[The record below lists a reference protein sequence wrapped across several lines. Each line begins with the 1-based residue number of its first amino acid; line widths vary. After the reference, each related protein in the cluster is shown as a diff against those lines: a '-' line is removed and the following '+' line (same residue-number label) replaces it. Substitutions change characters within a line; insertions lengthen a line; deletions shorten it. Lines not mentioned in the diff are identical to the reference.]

1 VAEPPSTEGVLR
13 RFETAESWPTG
24 ELLEALLERQSV
36 ALCAVRVALP
46 QLVRLVEEAAA
57 RIRTGGRLVYCGAGT
72 SGRIAVQDAVE
83 LWPTYSFPR
92 EQVAFVLAG
101 GEAALTRALEGAE
114 DDMEAAR
121 TAVRNLALDR
131 RDVFLALAASGR
143 TPFVLAALE
152 EAGRAGA
159 LTAGIANDPNAPLV
173 QRVQIGIVL
182 PTGAE
187 FPAGSTRMV
196 AGTAQKIALNLF
208 STALMVRLGRVHRGR
223 MVALQA
229 TNAKLRRRAVRL
241 LGELAGV
248 GAERACALLDEASG
262 DLRLALWLA
271 AGADTATARARLAA
285 GELPVQRF
293 EQGGID
299 AKDP

>member
-1 VAEPPSTEGVLR
+1 MAEPPSTEGVLR
-13 RFETAESWPTG
+13 RFEQAEIWPTG
-24 ELLEALLERQSV
+24 ELLEALLERQSA
-36 ALCAVRVALP
+36 ALFAVRAALP
-46 QLVRLVEEAAA
+46 RLVRLVDEAAP
-57 RIRTGGRLVYCGAGT
+57 RIRAGGRLVYCGAGT

-92 EQVAFVLAG
+92 ERVAFVLAG
-101 GEAALTRALEGAE
+101 GKAALTRALEGAE
-114 DDMEAAR
+114 DDAQAAR
-121 TAVRNLALDR
+121 AAVRDLALDA

-152 EAGRAGA
+152 EAARAGA
-159 LTAGIANDPNAPLV
+159 LTAGIANDPDAPLLAAAEIAV
-173 QRVQIGIVL
+173 AL

-229 TNAKLRRRAVRL
+229 TNAKLRARALRL
-241 LGELAGV
+241 LRELAGV
-248 GAERACALLDEASG
+248 EAERARALLDAASG
-262 DLRLALWLA
+262 DLRLALLLA
-271 AGADTATARARLAA
+271 KGMDAERARARLAA
-285 GELPVQRF
+285 GELPIG
-293 EQGGID
+293 ELLGGGVE
-299 AKDP
+299 AKHP

>member
-1 VAEPPSTEGVLR
+1 MAELPPTEDVPR

-24 ELLEALLERQSV
+24 ELLEALLERQSA
-36 ALCAVRVALP
+36 ALAAVGTALP
-46 QLVRLVEEAAA
+46 ALARAVSEAVP
-57 RIRTGGRLVYCGAGT
+57 RIRAGGRLVYCGAGT

-92 EQVAFVLAG
+92 ERVAFVLAG

-114 DDMEAAR
+114 DDAEAAR
-121 TAVRNLALDR
+121 AAVRDLAPGG
-131 RDVFLALAASGR
+131 RDVVLAVAASGR
-143 TPFVLAALE
+143 TPFVLAAVR
-152 EAGRAGA
+152 EAKAAGA
-159 LTAGIANDPNAPLV
+159 LTVGIANDPDAPLLAAADIAV
-173 QRVQIGIVL
+173 AL

-229 TNAKLRRRAVRL
+229 TNAKLRARAVRL
-241 LGELAGV
+241 LHELCGV
-248 GAERACALLDEASG
+248 GEERARALLDEASG

-271 AGADTATARARLAA
+271 SGADMATARARLAA
-285 GELPVQRF
+285 GELPVHGLAQA
-293 EQGGID
+293 GIEGEH
-299 AKDP
+299 P